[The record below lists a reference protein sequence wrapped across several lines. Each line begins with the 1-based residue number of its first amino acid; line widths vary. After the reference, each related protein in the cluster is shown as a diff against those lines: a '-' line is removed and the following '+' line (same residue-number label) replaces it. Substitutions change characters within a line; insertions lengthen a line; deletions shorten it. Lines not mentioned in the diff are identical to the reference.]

1 MVLPFLILPLL
12 NVLGINVFPGQDAW
26 SPTVPFDKNKH
37 YSMSA
42 LSILCCC
49 IMISNALR
57 KKFIGWWVPVPMKP
71 VGYGSLAMCLGL
83 SLLVFID
90 TIHRAQ
96 SLIKTDEPQDST
108 DEQG

>member
-12 NVLGINVFPGQDAW
+12 NILGINVFPGQDAW

-49 IMISNALR
+49 IMISNVLR

-83 SLLVFID
+83 SLLVLID
-90 TIHRAQ
+90 TIHRVQ
-96 SLIKTDEPQDST
+96 SLGKTDESQ
-108 DEQG
+108 EG